1 MAGPWIKIEHSLPE
15 KPEVMRLSEL
25 LKIREEQAVG
35 HLIKFWRWCDQNL
48 SPNCPLVNGTKS
60 GIDRVAGVDN
70 FAESMIA
77 VGWLTVD
84 EQGRLGIPNIEYHLS
99 QSAKKR
105 AEEQKKKQKQRT
117 RPEVVPQIRGQKADT
132 QGTSEGQ
139 TKGPDKNRIDETRL
153 DTSIYFSEWYSL
165 YPRKVA
171 KGEAVKAYARAL
183 KRIGGDPAEAA
194 AKLLEASKPRL
205 LEIGKRDPQ
214 YQPNPATWL
223 NGDGWQDE
231 VKSINPTK
239 PTGAGPGVN
248 YDPAFEDQFMADL
261 YTG

>member
-1 MAGPWIKIEHSLPE
+1 MTWIKFEGSTSD
-15 KPEVMRLSEL
+15 KPEVWEMAQL
-25 LKIREEQAVG
+25 L
-35 HLIKFWRWCDQNL
+35 
-48 SPNCPLVNGTKS
+48 
-60 GIDRVAGVDN
+60 GIDPDAVVGKLLRVWVWFDAHTETGNAPSVTKAILDCYVRVTG
-70 FAESMIA
+70 FTETMIK
-77 VGWLTVD
+77 VGWMSEAEGMIGL
-84 EQGRLGIPNIEYHLS
+84 PNFDRHNGET
-99 QSAKKR
+99 AKKR
-105 AEEQKKKQKQRT
+105 ATTAKRVAKSRAGNANVTHQPLQKRYSGNASVTPDALAKEDKKR
-117 RPEVVPQIRGQKADT
+117 E
-132 QGTSEGQ
+132 
-139 TKGPDKNRIDETRL
+139 DKKRE

-194 AKLLEASKPRL
+194 TKLLEASKPRL

-231 VKSINPTK
+231 VKAINPTK

-248 YDPAFEDQFMADL
+248 YDPAFDDQFMADL